1 VKSILLAKQLHKL
14 GAINMVSTFTESQM
28 LLSSDDSS
36 IDVETLINAIYRQI
50 LGNAYVMESE
60 RLVVP
65 ESRLKAKEIS
75 VREFV
80 RQVGKSELY
89 RSRFFDNCY
98 RYRAIELNFKHLL
111 GRAPGDFE
119 EMRTHSTILDQG
131 GHDAEIDSYLDSNE
145 YQNTFGETIVPF
157 DRGAN
162 TKMGV
167 PMQSITNMRYLQRG
181 ASGSDKEVTTDNRPK
196 LQKMLIRNYV
206 KPVYT
211 DVSAMLADM
220 FKLSEVSQPI
230 FQPFVQPVTKIAV
243 ETNTIQA
250 QLDALRPLANMGAS
264 MLAKGSSPNTGNDSP
279 SAQLAEARALANI
292 AEYRLNKWRKRSY

>member
-1 VKSILLAKQLHKL
+1 
-14 GAINMVSTFTESQM
+14 MVSTFAVNQV

-36 IDVETLINAIYRQI
+36 IDTETLINAIYRQV

-80 RQVGKSELY
+80 RQVAKSELY

-111 GRAPGDFE
+111 GRAPADFE
-119 EMRTHSTILDQG
+119 EMRYHSDMLDQG
-131 GHDAEIDSYLDSNE
+131 GHDAEIDSYLDTNE
-145 YQNTFGETIVPF
+145 YQDAFGENLVPF
-157 DRGAN
+157 DRGAG
-162 TKMGV
+162 TKSGIS
-167 PMQSITNMRYLQRG
+167 MQSITNMRYLQRG
-181 ASGSDKEVTTDNRPK
+181 TAGSDKEVVTDNRPK
-196 LQKMLIRNYV
+196 LQKVLIQNYV

-211 DVSAMLADM
+211 DVGAMLADL
-220 FKLSEVSQPI
+220 FKSSTTVMPQI
-230 FQPFVQPVTKIAV
+230 VQPFVQPIAPKAT

-250 QLDALRPLANMGAS
+250 QIDALRPMANMGAA
-264 MLAKGSSPNTGNDSP
+264 MLAKGTSPNTGNDSP
-279 SAQLAEARALANI
+279 SAQLAEARALASI
-292 AEYRLNKWRKRSY
+292 AEYRLNKWRRR

>member
-1 VKSILLAKQLHKL
+1 
-14 GAINMVSTFTESQM
+14 MVSTFALDQV

-36 IDVETLINAIYRQI
+36 IDTETLINAIYRQV

-80 RQVGKSELY
+80 RQVAKSELY

-111 GRAPGDFE
+111 GRAPADFE
-119 EMRTHSTILDQG
+119 EMRHHSNMLDQG
-131 GHDAEIDSYLDSNE
+131 GHDAEIDSYLDTNE
-145 YQNTFGETIVPF
+145 YQDAFGENLVPF
-157 DRGAN
+157 DRGTN
-162 TKMGV
+162 TKSGIS
-167 PMQSITNMRYLQRG
+167 MQSITNMRYLQRG
-181 ASGSDKEVTTDNRPK
+181 KAGSDKEVVTDNRPK
-196 LQKMLIRNYV
+196 LQKVLIQNYV

-211 DVSAMLADM
+211 DVGAMLADL
-220 FKLSEVSQPI
+220 FKSSTTVMPQI
-230 FQPFVQPVTKIAV
+230 VQPFVQPIAPKAT

-250 QLDALRPLANMGAS
+250 QIDALRPMANMGAA
-264 MLAKGSSPNTGNDSP
+264 MLAKGTSPNTGNDSP
-279 SAQLAEARALANI
+279 SAQLAEARALASI
-292 AEYRLNKWRKRSY
+292 AEYRLNKWRRR